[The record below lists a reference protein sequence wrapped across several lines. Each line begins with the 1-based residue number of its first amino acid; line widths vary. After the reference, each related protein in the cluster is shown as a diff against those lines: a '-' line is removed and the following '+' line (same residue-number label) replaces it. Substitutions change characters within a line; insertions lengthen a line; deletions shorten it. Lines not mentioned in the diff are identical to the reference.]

1 MHEGRTTAA
10 GYDHTGPGLP
20 DSHRARGDVRH
31 PERTCPLILGPAAE
45 MDGLWEVAA
54 AEELAASTSPPPEA
68 ERLTVVAGSEGRRS
82 DRAEATAGRALMAP
96 MGVIEGEPADGMPV
110 GDEDNLTVADADN
123 LKSVLTHVVARNTV
137 RNYRI
142 QWRRFIAWALSKG
155 LPALPASPTQVAAY
169 LAKRIEEDGH
179 RPATVRVA
187 AAAIGFV
194 HKTAGLDDPCA
205 SLEVKRTLRGA
216 IRKGGRGQKQAEGLT
231 AELLDI
237 IQEAAYNP
245 RRGRGGRLESL
256 QTAASRGDVDIAL
269 ISLMRDALLRVSE
282 AAVLIWKDIETKA
295 DGSGR
300 LLIRRSKTDPEGEGA
315 VVFVSAPTM
324 AVLRRIRNCALDADS
339 VFGLRPN
346 QLSKRIKRAAQ
357 AAGLGSGFSGH
368 SPRVG
373 MARDLARAG
382 IELPSLMNAGR
393 WRTPVMPAHYIRNES
408 AGRGAVAQFYGHYR
422 RIA

>member
-54 AEELAASTSPPPEA
+54 AEELAAMSSPPPEA
-68 ERLTVVAGSEGRRS
+68 ERLTVVAGSEGRRNGH
-82 DRAEATAGRALMAP
+82 AEATAGRALMAP
-96 MGVIEGEPADGMPV
+96 TGVIAGEPADGMP
-110 GDEDNLTVADADN
+110 VADADN

-142 QWRRFIAWALSKG
+142 QWRRFIAWALIKG

-205 SLEVKRTLRGA
+205 TLEVKRTLRGA

-245 RRGRGGRLESL
+245 RRGRGGRPESL

-282 AAVLIWKDIETKA
+282 AAVLVWKDIETKA

-324 AVLRRIRNCALDADS
+324 TALKRIRNCALDADS